1 MENSV
6 FNRRRG
12 EKPKAALKASGN
24 AEALDSE
31 LAAAAKQGLD
41 SAFQALLERYLPVIR
56 SRANRYAAVVGQDVE
71 DFIQEGMLALVRA
84 VRGFDEASGFLFK
97 TYAVT
102 CINNSMASAIK
113 KHMRNFVAELP
124 LEETGDDARDTM
136 QPEDMFIEQEDSAK
150 LLWQIQS
157 LLSDFEREVLRH
169 YLRGQSYQ
177 EIGVALAAAP
187 KAVDNALQRVRRK
200 LRPGFKAGKSFR

>member
-1 MENSV
+1 MEKSV
-6 FNRRRG
+6 LNRCHG
-12 EKPKAALKASGN
+12 EKQNAAQDAPESAG
-24 AEALDSE
+24 AFDSE
-31 LAAAAKQGLD
+31 LAAAAKQGSD

-71 DFIQEGMLALVRA
+71 DFIQEGMLALFRA
-84 VRGFDEASGFLFK
+84 VRGFDEASGFRFK

-113 KHMRNFVAELP
+113 KHMKNFVAELP
-124 LEETGDDARDTM
+124 LEENDDSRDTM

-157 LLSDFEREVLRH
+157 LLSDFERRVLKL
-169 YLRGQSYQ
+169 YLRGNSYQ
-177 EIGVALAAAP
+177 EIGGALNAAP

-200 LRPGFKAGKSFR
+200 LRPGG